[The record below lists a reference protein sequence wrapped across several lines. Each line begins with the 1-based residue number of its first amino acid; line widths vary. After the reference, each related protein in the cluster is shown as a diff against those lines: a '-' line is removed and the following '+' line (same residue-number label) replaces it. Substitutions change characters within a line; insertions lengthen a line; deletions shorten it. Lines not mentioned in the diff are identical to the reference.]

1 MLDTLKTTATG
12 LDLIPSWFLKLG
24 APVFAA
30 PVAQLFNQSV
40 AEGTV
45 PRQWRTAIIKP
56 IPKVAVSKP
65 TQPGDYR
72 PISITSVLS
81 RTLERAIVRK
91 AIYPALLQPL
101 PPAMDFDDQFAYRP
115 TGSTTAAIIAML
127 HTVRTMLS
135 ANPYVRVLSFDFSKA
150 FDSVSLAPL
159 MSKFANMLDCVY
171 LTACITGSTTSS
183 LSTTIVPTTLG
194 SIQQSQK

>member
-1 MLDTLKTTATG
+1 MIKFSRNELERRSGTSSWRSTTSDWRSTTLIKRKRG
-12 LDLIPSWFLKLG
+12 
-24 APVFAA
+24 A

-56 IPKVAVSKP
+56 IPKVSKP

-101 PPAMDFDDQFAYRP
+101 PPAIDFDDQFAYRP
-115 TGSTTAAIIAML
+115 TGSTTATIIAML

-135 ANPYVRVLSFDFSKA
+135 ANPYVRILSFDFSKA
-150 FDSVSLAPL
+150 FDSVSHAPL
-159 MSKFANMLDCVY
+159 IDVEV
-171 LTACITGSTTSS
+171 G
-183 LSTTIVPTTLG
+183 
-194 SIQQSQK
+194 